1 MLSFAIFTR
10 INITIFVKI
19 NTKYQEIIGDSMKK
33 SKFTTKL
40 LLIGFITGLIN
51 GLFGSGGGTVLV
63 PCLVFLMDV
72 EDHKAHAT
80 AIAIILPL
88 SILSSII
95 YYRHNVVDI
104 SLTANVAIGSVLGGI
119 VGSMSLKKLPVNILR
134 KFFGVIMI
142 VAAVRMVM

>member
-1 MLSFAIFTR
+1 
-10 INITIFVKI
+10 
-19 NTKYQEIIGDSMKK
+19 MKK
-33 SKFTTKL
+33 STFTTKL
-40 LLIGFITGLIN
+40 LLIGFITGIIN

-95 YYRHNVVDI
+95 YYRYNVVDI

-119 VGSMSLKKLPVNILR
+119 VGSILLNKLPVNILR
-134 KFFGVIMI
+134 KFFGVVMI
-142 VAAVRMVM
+142 IAAVRMVI